1 MLKLYSAEYVDM
13 TESMVWIVISI
24 RIIKTR
30 TEWTLH
36 EASRRKVENGCKLL
50 VGIPKGSE

>member
-1 MLKLYSAEYVDM
+1 L
-13 TESMVWIVISI
+13 WIIICVRVIKP
-24 RIIKTR
+24 RR

-36 EASRRKVENGCKLL
+36 EASRRKVENWRKRL

>member
-1 MLKLYSAEYVDM
+1 M
-13 TESMVWIVISI
+13 WIIICV

-36 EASRRKVENGCKLL
+36 EASRRKVKM
-50 VGIPKGSE
+50 GIKF